1 MRVKQSAGRGSRIPQ
16 DRDTI
21 RNSPRAARLPA
32 LHGHVCSCPASA
44 IDSQQRFIYAQ
55 FVSRQSTPEQPA
67 SRRAADVARE
77 TLKTF
82 ALTHN
87 YNKWVIDLM
96 APFLGQKLL
105 EVGCGIGNLTYYLQ
119 DRGRLTCID
128 LSELYLAHMR
138 IDFPDVRFL
147 REDASGEGLT
157 ELAGESFDTVVC
169 VNVLEHIKD
178 DGRALA
184 NFRHV
189 LTPGGR
195 LVLHVPAMSA
205 LYGSLDRN
213 LDHYRRY
220 DRKELLARLN
230 EAGFEVERLYYCNL
244 LATLGW
250 YWNARVLRKRE
261 IATWPTILFDKF
273 IPLIAAIE
281 RRCKPPFGMSLF
293 AVARKPEH

>member
-1 MRVKQSAGRGSRIPQ
+1 VSSPSAPGQ
-16 DRDTI
+16 
-21 RNSPRAARLPA
+21 
-32 LHGHVCSCPASA
+32 H
-44 IDSQQRFIYAQ
+44 
-55 FVSRQSTPEQPA
+55 A

-87 YNKWVIDLM
+87 YNKWVIDM
-96 APFLGQKLL
+96 MTPFIGRKLL

-119 DRGRLTCID
+119 DRGALTCID

-147 REDASGEGLT
+147 RQDAAGDELRG
-157 ELAGESFDTVVC
+157 LAGEGFDTIVC
-169 VNVLEHIKD
+169 VNVLEHIEED
-178 DGRALA
+178 RRALA

-189 LTPGGR
+189 LAPGGR
-195 LVLHVPAMSA
+195 LLLHVPAMSS
-205 LYGSLDRN
+205 LYGTLDRN
-213 LDHYRRY
+213 LDHFRRY
-220 DRKELLARLN
+220 DRKELRARLN
-230 EAGFEVERLYYCNL
+230 DAGFEVERLYYCNL
-244 LATLGW
+244 PATLGW

-273 IPLIAAIE
+273 VPLIAAIE

-293 AVARKPEH
+293 AVARRPEH